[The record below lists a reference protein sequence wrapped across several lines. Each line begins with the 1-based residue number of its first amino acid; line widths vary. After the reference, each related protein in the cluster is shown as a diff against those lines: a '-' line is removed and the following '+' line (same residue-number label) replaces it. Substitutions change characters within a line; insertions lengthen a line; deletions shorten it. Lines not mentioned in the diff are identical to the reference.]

1 MGIKKLI
8 KAILLR
14 EKRSSDAYI
23 SYLRKLGIKIGD
35 GCIIYDPTSIK
46 IDTQTPFMLEI
57 GKYVRMT
64 SGVQILTHDYSL
76 SVLSAV
82 CGDIVGSVEKTVLGN
97 NIFIGRNSII
107 LKGVTVGDNVIIGAG
122 SIVSKDC
129 ESNCVYAG
137 IPAKKICTIEEMY
150 KRRKQVEKDNA
161 KVLAKTYFERT
172 GKLPDESIM
181 REYLMLFSKRS
192 DPIPNDLEKLMAG
205 SGNYNLCRNYFDT
218 SEPEFDG
225 LDGFLKWCDLV
236 Q

>member
-1 MGIKKLI
+1 MGIKKI
-8 KAILLR
+8 VKAILLR

-23 SYLRKLGIKIGD
+23 SYLRNLGIKIGE
-35 GCIIYDPTSIK
+35 GCIIYDPTNIK
-46 IDTQTPFMLEI
+46 IDTQIPFMLEI

-82 CGDIVGSVEKTVLGN
+82 CGDVVGSVEKTVLGN
-97 NIFIGRNSII
+97 NIFIGRNAII

-129 ESNCVYAG
+129 ESNCLYAG

-150 KRRKQVEKDNA
+150 KRRKKVEKDNA
-161 KVLAKTYFERT
+161 KALAKAYFEKT
-172 GKLPDESIM
+172 GKLPDESVM

-192 DPIPNDLEKLMAG
+192 DPIPDGLEKLMEG
-205 SGNYNLCRNYFDT
+205 SGDYNLCRNYFET
-218 SEPEFDG
+218 SEPEFEG
-225 LDGFLKWCDLV
+225 LDEFLKWCGLT

>member
-1 MGIKKLI
+1 MGIKKI
-8 KAILLR
+8 VKAILLR

-23 SYLRKLGIKIGD
+23 SYLRNLGIKIGE
-35 GCIIYDPTSIK
+35 GCIIYDPTNIK
-46 IDTQTPFMLEI
+46 IDTQIPFMLEI

-64 SGVQILTHDYSL
+64 SGVQILTHDYSF

-82 CGDIVGSVEKTVLGN
+82 CGDVVGSVEKTVLGN
-97 NIFIGRNSII
+97 NIFIGRNAII

-129 ESNCVYAG
+129 ESNCLYAG

-150 KRRKQVEKDNA
+150 KRRKKVEKDNA
-161 KVLAKTYFERT
+161 KALAKAYFEKT
-172 GKLPDESIM
+172 GKLPDESVM

-192 DPIPNDLEKLMAG
+192 DPIPDGLEKLMEG
-205 SGNYNLCRNYFDT
+205 SGDYNLCRNYFET
-218 SEPEFDG
+218 SEPEFEG
-225 LDGFLKWCDLV
+225 LDEFLKWCGLT

>member
-1 MGIKKLI
+1 MGIKKI
-8 KAILLR
+8 VKAILLR

-23 SYLRKLGIKIGD
+23 SYLRNLGIKIGE
-35 GCIIYDPTSIK
+35 GCIIYDPTNIK
-46 IDTQTPFMLEI
+46 IDTQIPFMLEI

-82 CGDIVGSVEKTVLGN
+82 CGDVVGSVEKTVLGN
-97 NIFIGRNSII
+97 NIFIGRNAII

-137 IPAKKICTIEEMY
+137 IPAKRICTIEEMY
-150 KRRKQVEKDNA
+150 KRRKKVEKDNA
-161 KVLAKTYFERT
+161 KALAKAYFEKT
-172 GKLPDESIM
+172 GKLPDESVM

-192 DPIPNDLEKLMAG
+192 DPIPDGLEKLMEG
-205 SGNYNLCRNYFDT
+205 SGDYNLCRNYFET
-218 SEPEFDG
+218 SEPEVEG
-225 LDGFLKWCDLV
+225 LDEFLKWCGLT